1 MFIPFKKVTLLIP
14 SSPDNLRDVKH
25 LFIILTNPP
34 SSEKQAKVLL
44 VNVST
49 VYNNHVFDDACI
61 IEAGEHPFIK
71 RRSFI
76 DYRYA
81 RIEEAS
87 MLIKKVKS
95 GEFIA
100 HESMSEGLYTKI
112 VNGLFKS
119 KFIATKFQEFYNQY
133 KS

>member
-1 MFIPFKKVTLLIP
+1 MFIPFKKATLLIP
-14 SSPDNLRDVKH
+14 SSPNNLKEINH

-34 SSEKQAKVLL
+34 NSEKQAKVLL

-61 IEAGEHPFIK
+61 IESGEHPFIK

-76 DYRYA
+76 YYRYA

-87 MLIKKVKS
+87 ILIKEVKS
-95 GEFIA
+95 GKFIA
-100 HESMSEGLYTKI
+100 HEAISDSLYEKIIIGL
-112 VNGLFKS
+112 LKS
-119 KFIATKFQEFYNQY
+119 KFIPIKYQDFYNQY